1 MDQWRRVAVLVGCSP
16 GSQPAQNCEGSPAVV
31 VFAYT
36 TNHSNTLTDWQLII
50 IMIIIIIKPR
60 AARTPERDSIGHE
73 QELISFI
80 SRDKISS
87 TELTDKK

>member
-1 MDQWRRVAVLVGCSP
+1 
-16 GSQPAQNCEGSPAVV
+16 
-31 VFAYT
+31 
-36 TNHSNTLTDWQLII
+36 
-50 IMIIIIIKPR
+50 MIIIIIKPR